1 MDILIVL
8 IIFVIWTAINSKYKL
23 EDNVKCLPTVF
34 SLILI
39 FAVPFVTIWVFGLV
53 YLFFWLKANFFDY
66 DTNQK
71 INIVLKELN
80 IYDEFYKD

>member
-1 MDILIVL
+1 MYILIVL
-8 IIFVIWTAINSKYKL
+8 ITFVIWTAINSKYKL
-23 EDNVKCLPTVF
+23 EDDIKSLPTVF

-80 IYDEFYKD
+80 IYDEFYKG

>member
-1 MDILIVL
+1 MYILIVL
-8 IIFVIWTAINSKYKL
+8 ITFVIWTAINSKYKL
-23 EDNVKCLPTVF
+23 EDDIKSLPTVF